1 MKTIAILT
9 DFSERAENAANYA
22 YRLAQSLQANIILYD
37 SFLVP
42 SASPLAAQIAWPM
55 EDYGQLYKDNE
66 NELEIFAG
74 KLRKEFSK
82 GEHAAFKPIITCECH
97 DGDLS
102 PDLGELLANKELVLL
117 VMANHDKSIASLLLS
132 DHVRELLDRTPLPLL
147 IVRDQ
152 HCFRKIKHIAFA
164 TDLSI
169 TDIDVLQSMATFAS
183 FTDAQIT
190 LVHIGPQNS
199 DEEIIENFMTAVSS
213 KINYPHIYYR
223 KMMSTHIMEE
233 IIGLDENNT
242 YDLLVMVHRHKGFW
256 EELFNQSDT
265 QKMASQII
273 LPLLVYPFPTLSLP
287 NF

>member
-22 YRLAQSLQANIILYD
+22 YRIAQSLQTNIILYD

-42 SASPLAAQIAWPM
+42 SASPLAAQIAWPL
-55 EDYGQLYKDNE
+55 EDYDQLYQNSE

-74 KLRKEFSK
+74 KLRREFSK
-82 GEHAAFKPIITCECH
+82 GEHAPFKPIITCECH
-97 DGDLS
+97 EEDLS
-102 PDLGELLANKELVLL
+102 PNLGELLTNKDLVLL

-152 HCFRKIKHIAFA
+152 HHFKGIKNIAFA

-169 TDIDVLQSMATFAS
+169 TDIEVIHSLAS
-183 FTDAQIT
+183 FAKFTNSQIT

-199 DEEIIENFMTAVSS
+199 DEASVENFMTAVSG
-213 KINYPHIYYR
+213 KIDYPYIYYR
-223 KMMSTHIMEE
+223 NMVSTHIMEE
-233 IIGLDENNT
+233 ITGPDENNT
-242 YDLLVMVHRHKGFW
+242 YDLLVMVQRHKGFW
-256 EELFNQSDT
+256 EQLFNRGDT
-265 QKMASQII
+265 QKMATQIS
-273 LPLLVYPFPTLSLP
+273 LPLLVYPFPTQSLP
-287 NF
+287 VF

>member
-42 SASPLAAQIAWPM
+42 SANPLAAQIAWPL
-55 EDYGQLYKDNE
+55 EDYDQLYKDTE
-66 NELEIFAG
+66 NELEVFAG
-74 KLRKEFSK
+74 KLRKEFSN
-82 GEHAAFKPIITCECH
+82 GEQFTFKPIITCECH

-102 PDLGELLANKELVLL
+102 PDLGELLTNKELVLL

-152 HCFRKIKHIAFA
+152 HRFKKIKHIAFA
-164 TDLSI
+164 TDLSL
-169 TDIDVLQSMATFAS
+169 TDIDVLQSLASFAK

-190 LVHIGPQNS
+190 LVHIGPKNS
-199 DEEIIENFMTAVSS
+199 HEANVKNFMTEVSG

-223 KMMSTHIMEE
+223 KMVSTHVMEE
-233 IIGLDENNT
+233 ITGLDENNT
-242 YDLLVMVHRHKGFW
+242 YDLLVMVHRHKSFW

-265 QKMASQII
+265 QKMATQIS
-273 LPLLVYPFPTLSLP
+273 LPLLVYPFPTQSLP
-287 NF
+287 IF